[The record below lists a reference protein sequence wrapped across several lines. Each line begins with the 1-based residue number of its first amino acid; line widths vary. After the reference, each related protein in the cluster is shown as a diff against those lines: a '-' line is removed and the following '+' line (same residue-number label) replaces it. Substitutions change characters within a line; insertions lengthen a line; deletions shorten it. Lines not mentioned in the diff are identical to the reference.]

1 MLYSNPVN
9 TRIAARKTNP
19 AGRPAAFQAP
29 CRRVLAKSATIPAG
43 APGGPK
49 QGYHTVEED
58 IRKEALSLFF
68 PPEAEPRVAPTTGGV
83 NNVVERVFVKG
94 KDGKED
100 QYILRIYNNG
110 GMSEKVVFEHAILAQ
125 LAPQPLSIQVPRTLP
140 SKNGRPH
147 ELLSN
152 GAECCVFYVIPGELA
167 KTTSPKEVGRAT
179 GELNSAMGKLKLDM
193 EAPIAPYFELFKVHH
208 AISEELFYQEM
219 AKPELDV
226 AREPIDYLVEQ
237 TKILTGKIQEF
248 LKLGLPQQWIHGD
261 LHYDNVLVV
270 GDRVSGL
277 LDFEFCS
284 YDWRA
289 MELAV
294 ALSKY
299 VGEDDPM
306 PPTLDF
312 LEGYAMHGQLTDLEA
327 ECIPDLINLRI
338 ASNAVYFTGRAVGK
352 EDSIEALTSR
362 AAQYA
367 KRVRWVNANREKLV
381 GAIKDKMAAIAKSK
395 AMA

>member
-1 MLYSNPVN
+1 MQAIACLLKESKQSAAPGYPDPSNALRAERDRC
-9 TRIAARKTNP
+9 T
-19 AGRPAAFQAP
+19 
-29 CRRVLAKSATIPAG
+29 CRRTCGRARRTKTG
-43 APGGPK
+43 PGNLCWPS
-49 QGYHTVEED
+49 QFHRRYHTVED
-58 IRKEALSLFF
+58 TIRNEALSLFF

-83 NNVVERVFVKG
+83 NNVVERVFVKN
-94 KDGKED
+94 KEGKED
-100 QYILRIYNNG
+100 QYIMRIYNNG
-110 GMSEKVVFEHAILAQ
+110 GMSEKVVFEHTILAQ

-179 GELNSAMGKLKLDM
+179 GELNSAMGKLKIDM

-208 AISEELFYQEM
+208 AINEELFYQEM

-226 AREPIDYLVEQ
+226 AREPIDYL
-237 TKILTGKIQEF
+237 
-248 LKLGLPQQWIHGD
+248 
-261 LHYDNVLVV
+261 V

-294 ALSKY
+294 ALSKC
-299 VGEDDPM
+299 
-306 PPTLDF
+306 
-312 LEGYAMHGQLTDLEA
+312 GYAMHGQLSDLEA

-362 AAQYA
+362 AGQYA

-395 AMA
+395 TTA